1 VNEGPEGVELKFV
14 LDIWGLGGAGAGGG
28 AEFLR
33 ASTTNAKGQ
42 ARRPDRRALWRDAYD
57 RFKFE
62 APVRTEGDAYARAW
76 IAYEEMLQ
84 SVNIIRQ
91 AIEMREN
98 W

>member
-1 VNEGPEGVELKFV
+1 MVPEQEEGRSFFGPPLPTP
-14 LDIWGLGGAGAGGG
+14 
-28 AEFLR
+28 R
-33 ASTTNAKGQ
+33 AK
-42 ARRPDRRALWRDAYD
+42 RDVRIDEPYDAYD

-98 W
+98 

>member
-1 VNEGPEGVELKFV
+1 VVPEQEEGRSFFGPPLPTP
-14 LDIWGLGGAGAGGG
+14 
-28 AEFLR
+28 R
-33 ASTTNAKGQ
+33 AK
-42 ARRPDRRALWRDAYD
+42 RDVRIDEPYDAYD

-91 AIEMREN
+91 AIEMGTVKLVSPPLLLP
-98 W
+98 